1 MKNNRYAVILAGGRG
16 ERFWPLSTGK
26 RPKQLLNLVG
36 EGTLLAQAVT
46 RLDGLIPPERVLVIT
61 SADLVAASR
70 EAAPMLPA
78 GNVIGEPMGRDT
90 AAAVALAAALVKAR
104 DPKAVFAILTAD
116 HVISDLPLFQKTL
129 STGMDLAESGNE
141 LVTIGIAPTE
151 PSTAYG
157 YIERAVLKEDREGCR
172 FYRAVR
178 FVEKPDRERATG
190 YLATGNYLWNS
201 GMFIWSVA
209 AIEAALLKH
218 RPALGNLVE
227 AMTEAARTGNLD
239 ATLGRI
245 YPTLEKISIDYA
257 VMEKADNILV
267 ADGRFAWDDVGS
279 WTALENHFPKDAS
292 GNVVVGESAAWQ
304 ASGNIV
310 VSKDRVTALVGV
322 KDLVVVQTEGVTLV
336 CHRDQ
341 AQNIKKLLE
350 TIRQTGQHTELL

>member
-1 MKNNRYAVILAGGRG
+1 MKSNRYAVILAGGRG

-46 RLDGLIPPERVLVIT
+46 RLEGLIPPERVLVIT

-116 HVISDLPLFQKTL
+116 HVIKDLPLFQKTL
-129 STGMDLAESGNE
+129 STGMDLAEAGNE

-157 YIERAVLKEDREGCR
+157 YIERATLKEDREGCR

-178 FVEKPDRERATG
+178 FVEKPDRERATS

-218 RPALGNLVE
+218 RPALGSLVDVL
-227 AMTEAARTGNLD
+227 AEAARTSNLESS
-239 ATLGRI
+239 LGRI

-267 ADGRFAWDDVGS
+267 AEGRFDWDDVGS
-279 WTALENHFPKDAS
+279 WTAIENHFPKDAS

-322 KDLVVVQTEGVTLV
+322 KDLVVVQAEGVTLV